1 MRSRSPNYILK
12 LKPNQFPAA
21 RLGDVKSLQQ
31 EAESMNEPDPGH
43 GEDKEKF
50 QQIREKFRADESS
63 GANGSERPSRW
74 GNC

>member
-1 MRSRSPNYILK
+1 MRSRSPNYILN

-21 RLGDVKSLQQ
+21 RLGDAESLRR
-31 EAESMNEPDPGH
+31 EAEAMTENDSNH

-63 GANGSERPSRW
+63 GADGSERPSRW